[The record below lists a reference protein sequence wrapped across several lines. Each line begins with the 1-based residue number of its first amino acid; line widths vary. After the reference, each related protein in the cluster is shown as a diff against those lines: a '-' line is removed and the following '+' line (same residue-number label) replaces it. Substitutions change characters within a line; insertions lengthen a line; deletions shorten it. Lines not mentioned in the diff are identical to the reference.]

1 VLGVT
6 DITHKTK
13 PYVRVT
19 YEALLSLNA
28 AWLMIWYFG
37 QRGSLEQLSHYL
49 INLYWHSQITEPQ
62 IVLEQVAWSLVL
74 ATLIFLAFRI
84 GAQVSQSTVLLH
96 TLGGAFALIGFP
108 LFGLRFP
115 DLFFQSLANQ
125 GRFTVQTLWLVLE
138 VLFILNCG
146 LLYYMQ
152 RWSIPTALSILFLA
166 LHFGLWG
173 WATGNYVGLRIEIQ
187 HYGFGSFAF
196 FVSTMFYFGF
206 PVLGFLSSLG
216 WAFYVRE
223 SA

>member
-1 VLGVT
+1 VSGVT
-6 DITHKTK
+6 DIAHKTK
-13 PYVRVT
+13 PYVRVI
-19 YEALLSLNA
+19 YEALLSLNV

-37 QRGSLEQLSHYL
+37 QRGSLEPLSHYL
-49 INLYWHSQITEPQ
+49 INLYRHSQITEPQ

-84 GAQVSQSTVLLH
+84 VAHVSESTVLLL
-96 TLGGAFALIGFP
+96 TLAGAIALIGFP
-108 LFGLRFP
+108 LLDLCFP

-138 VLFILNCG
+138 MLLTLTCG
-146 LLYYMQ
+146 LLYYLQ
-152 RWSIPTALSILFLA
+152 RWPIPTGPSILFLA
-166 LHFGLWG
+166 LHFALWG
-173 WATGNYVGLRIEIQ
+173 WITGNYVGLRTEIQ

-196 FVSTMFYFGF
+196 VVSTMFYFGF

-216 WAFYVRE
+216 WAAYVRE